1 MSKKFVHEQ
10 FCSNNAD
17 PITLEDFEDGQ
28 DLVIINISSS
38 EKSQCYLR
46 SSLCEFWKNNEI
58 YYMLPLGGYIDHLSK
73 VMICTSKYMCFGVIK
88 RETKTIKGEKTKIHL
103 LRPIDENQFLN
114 ENKIQFVKNP
124 IYEEEKQEEEK
135 KVPNYPNFSD
145 DEYYDYKDFQ
155 EERPYYDE
163 NVIEGM
169 DNIYDTELD
178 RIIEY
183 TPAEKQNFNFFRNL
197 ILKNGTAIKF
207 IGNRFSQG
215 ERETLYELSL
225 FYNFRALDYFPREK
239 FTPEF
244 NEYIVSK
251 AGGSLKYIPEDLRTK
266 EVCLIALQENCYT
279 SNQFIPSKF
288 KRLKAFKE
296 ILDKCTEKKKRKK

>member
-114 ENKIQFVKNP
+114 ENKKRLHNEPVPKNLN
-124 IYEEEKQEEEK
+124 KMLVQE
-135 KVPNYPNFSD
+135 
-145 DEYYDYKDFQ
+145 
-155 EERPYYDE
+155 
-163 NVIEGM
+163 
-169 DNIYDTELD
+169 
-178 RIIEY
+178 
-183 TPAEKQNFNFFRNL
+183 
-197 ILKNGTAIKF
+197 
-207 IGNRFSQG
+207 
-215 ERETLYELSL
+215 
-225 FYNFRALDYFPREK
+225 
-239 FTPEF
+239 FT
-244 NEYIVSK
+244 N
-251 AGGSLKYIPEDLRTK
+251 T
-266 EVCLIALQENCYT
+266 
-279 SNQFIPSKF
+279 
-288 KRLKAFKE
+288 RLKAYLKCEDRCSMWHSVESRTPFADDINLIEWFHNLVTRTFKQ
-296 ILDKCTEKKKRKK
+296 KRNEVTDTLLNVLEVPDLVKLVKSYI